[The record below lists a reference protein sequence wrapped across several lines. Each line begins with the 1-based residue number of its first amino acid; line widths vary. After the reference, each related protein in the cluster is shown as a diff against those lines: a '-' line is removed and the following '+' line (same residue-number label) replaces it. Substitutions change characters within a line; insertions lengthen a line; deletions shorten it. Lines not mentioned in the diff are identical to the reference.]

1 MHCGGHRDNDLLF
14 MNGCLAKYWE
24 GMLISY
30 LTTQDTYLP
39 FTELEDLY
47 YKTDYK
53 VVVLP
58 KSAYMQSFQIGN
70 DLEKAIW
77 KERIEPY
84 MKAFRPA
91 AGPKRGQRRGLR
103 GARILRKRRYRRNRW
118 RWRRRC
124 RRWGRIARRW
134 RASRWAE

>member
-1 MHCGGHRDNDLLF
+1 

-84 MKAFRPA
+84 MKAFPVVSRCLFSIYNL
-91 AGPKRGQRRGLR
+91 KCYT
-103 GARILRKRRYRRNRW
+103 INFFINRQDVNYQNL
-118 RWRRRC
+118 
-124 RRWGRIARRW
+124 
-134 RASRWAE
+134 S

>member
-1 MHCGGHRDNDLLF
+1 MLQSYLLKIWQICYFCMTLF
-14 MNGCLAKYWE
+14 MNGCLAKHWE

-39 FTELEDLY
+39 FTELKDLY
-47 YKTDYK
+47 SKTEYK

-84 MKAFRPA
+84 MNAFPVVS
-91 AGPKRGQRRGLR
+91 
-103 GARILRKRRYRRNRW
+103 
-118 RWRRRC
+118 RC
-124 RRWGRIARRW
+124 FFLNQ
-134 RASRWAE
+134 